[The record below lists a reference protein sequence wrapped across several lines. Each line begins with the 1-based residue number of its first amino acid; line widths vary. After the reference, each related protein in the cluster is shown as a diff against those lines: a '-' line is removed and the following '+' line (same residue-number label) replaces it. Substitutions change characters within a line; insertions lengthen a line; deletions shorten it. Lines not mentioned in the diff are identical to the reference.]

1 MGLQE
6 GYCRYACDVKDCGK
20 AKYAIPGST
29 AAAEYTTRSYIDI
42 NGQTISQ
49 MLCKEHA
56 AAYDAIVT
64 QHDAEFAEFMK
75 GGK

>member
-6 GYCRYACDVKDCGK
+6 GYNRYACDVKGCGK

-29 AAAEYTTRSYIDI
+29 AAAEFTTRSYIDI
-42 NGQTISQ
+42 NGQTISH

-64 QHDAEFAEFMK
+64 QHDAEFSAFMK
-75 GGK
+75 GGE

>member
-20 AKYAIPGST
+20 AKYAVPGST

-75 GGK
+75 GGM